1 MKKEDIAKEILGC
14 KKVEQLPQ
22 KGNRNCGIFV
32 SVGEHRFSDKFEKVS
47 CKFYKGDGSTKGFAQ
62 GYMPFHQRDFQKIQE
77 LKNPLIQ
84 QSLECGIWRGQYPY
98 SVFQFIEGKMLR
110 DVVGNKDTPIT
121 TITLSCEQ
129 AKSILTDMFCN
140 VWIPLWLAGIRFRD
154 GHTGNWV
161 LGNDG
166 RAYMIDTEQMRKNAV
181 EFLYNPTSWAQ
192 RDKHEKSCL
201 RLVHGIFADFSNA
214 CGIKITDSAAK
225 KVLNKTNLLLS
236 LSKLGK
242 TKSSKEDVVSE
253 FEKTLK
259 EFFEESQ

>member
-1 MKKEDIAKEILGC
+1 MTKQELAKEILGC
-14 KKVEQLPQ
+14 KNVEQLPQ

-32 SVGEHRFSDKFEKVS
+32 SIGEHRFSDKFERVS
-47 CKFYKGDGSTKGFAQ
+47 CKFYKGDGTTKGFAE
-62 GYMPFHQRDFQKIQE
+62 GYMPFHQRDFAKIPE

-84 QSLECGIWRGQYPY
+84 QSLECGIWENAQPY

-110 DVVGNKDTPIT
+110 DVVGNKDNPIT
-121 TITLSCEQ
+121 TPTLSIEQ

-161 LGNDG
+161 LGEDG
-166 RAYMIDTEQMRKNAV
+166 KAYMIDTEQMRKDAV
-181 EFLYNPTSWAQ
+181 EFLYNPTSWTQ

-201 RLVHGIFADFSNA
+201 KLVHGIFADFSNA
-214 CGIKITDSAAK
+214 CEIKITDSSAK
-225 KVLNKTNLLLS
+225 KILANTNLLQS
-236 LSKLGK
+236 LSTLGR
-242 TKSSKEDVVSE
+242 TDFSKANAIAE

-259 EFFEESQ
+259 KFFEK